1 VHGQSLRW
9 CGGEGLVVT
18 LFYPFTEATNGD
30 LTIGIEGKEDDE
42 DAKKGNVDR
51 VAKGSVM

>member
-30 LTIGIEGKEDDE
+30 LTIDIEGKEDDE